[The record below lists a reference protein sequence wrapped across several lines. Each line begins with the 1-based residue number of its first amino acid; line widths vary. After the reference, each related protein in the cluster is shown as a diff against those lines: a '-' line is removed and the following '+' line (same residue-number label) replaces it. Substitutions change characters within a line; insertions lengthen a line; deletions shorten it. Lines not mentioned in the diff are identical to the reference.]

1 VRRDLA
7 AALLKSGDAAGAKLQ
22 AVAALKF
29 RPKDPGTIALL
40 STLETRT
47 AAR

>member
-7 AALLKSGDAAGAKLQ
+7 AALLESGDATGARRE
-22 AVAALKF
+22 AEAALKY
-29 RPKDPGTIALL
+29 RPKDPGTVALL
-40 STLETRT
+40 STLETRS